1 MHDLA
6 PFLKCRKDARPRLMG
21 IVNVTPDSF
30 HANSRVASIE
40 EAVERAISMWDAGAD
55 WVDIG
60 GESTRPGATPVNIE
74 EEKERVVPVIKAL
87 REARP
92 AGLISIDTRRAEV
105 ASAALN
111 AGADMIND
119 VSGLRNQEMF
129 DLVVENG
136 CAVCIM
142 HMLGEPGNMQNN
154 PQYGNVVAEVSQNLL
169 DTARKLVEAGHPP
182 ELICLD
188 PGIGFGKNMQHN
200 IELLANADP
209 LRGPDKFSIL
219 WGVSRKSI
227 FQELLKRK
235 NSDARLSGTLG
246 VAAHAMNE
254 GIDLLRVHDVAEH
267 HDLLT
272 TMRELGGINNE

>member
-1 MHDLA
+1 MRDLA
-6 PFLKCRKDARPRLMG
+6 PFLKCREDGRPRLMG

-30 HANSRVASIE
+30 HSDSRVTSVEVAL
-40 EAVERAISMWDAGAD
+40 ERAISMWDAGAD

-60 GESTRPGATPVNIE
+60 GESTRPGAKSVNIDE
-74 EEKERVVPVIKAL
+74 ESERIVPVIKAL

-92 AGLISIDTRRAEV
+92 SGLISIDTRRAEV

-119 VSGLRNQEMF
+119 VSGLRHQEMF
-129 DLVVENG
+129 DLVVERG

-142 HMLGEPGNMQNN
+142 HMLGVPGNMQNN
-154 PQYGNVVAEVSQNLL
+154 PQYGDVVAEVSQNLL
-169 DTARKLVEAGHPP
+169 ETAERLVEAGHPA
-182 ELICLD
+182 ELIVLD
-188 PGIGFGKNMQHN
+188 PGIGFGKNMEHN
-200 IELLANADP
+200 LELLASAEPFHGNE
-209 LRGPDKFSIL
+209 RFSVL

-227 FQELLKRK
+227 FRDLLKREK
-235 NSDARLSGTLG
+235 SESRLSGTLG
-246 VAAHAMNE
+246 VAAHALNE

-272 TMRELGGINNE
+272 TMSELGGRRK

>member
-6 PFLKCRKDARPRLMG
+6 PFLKCRKDTRPRLMG

-169 DTARKLVEAGHPP
+169 DTARKLVKAGHPP